1 MHFEERI
8 ALMAALPPDELL
20 RLWTAEQLPAERAI
34 GQIVQNLARLQI
46 AIDQHSQALSSLRAE
61 VARLH
66 TMPAAAP
73 TPRKRTPGKG

>member
-1 MHFEERI
+1 
-8 ALMAALPPDELL
+8 MAALPPDELL

-34 GQIVQNLARLQI
+34 GQIVQNLARLQT

-66 TMPAAAP
+66 TAPATTAP
-73 TPRKRTPGKG
+73 TPRKRTSGKG

>member
-1 MHFEERI
+1 MHFEERT
-8 ALMAALPPDELL
+8 APMAALPPDELL

-34 GQIVQNLARLQI
+34 GQLVQNLARLQT

-73 TPRKRTPGKG
+73 TSRKRTPGKG